1 MTKSPSKMASEE
13 DESWAPLG
21 RQCCGPVL
29 HMKLPALLLP
39 KRSASGSFLC
49 KCHELHEYNMKRS
62 IVASSSKLPN
72 ASVKASR
79 IRMEPTEALS
89 SLEAVLKAFW
99 DNLWNQLQYFTGF
112 NCYLPLSRVKKIL
125 KTDPKVRTIQRC
137 DVFHAVKNSETHC
150 FLIDL
155 VQGVLE
161 HAEPEKVLPPAKM
174 ILPDMNVANDMN
186 QIKQE
191 NRIDK
196 PFSDHKGFDLN
207 SISREEQVI

>member
-29 HMKLPALLLP
+29 HMKLRALLLP

-49 KCHELHEYNMKRS
+49 KCHELHE
-62 IVASSSKLPN
+62 
-72 ASVKASR
+72 
-79 IRMEPTEALS
+79 TEALS

-125 KTDPKVRTIQRC
+125 KTDPKVRTILRC

-155 VQGVLE
+155 VPFGPYCAMHHSIRNKSFASLTIQGVLE

-207 SISREEQVI
+207 SISREFP

>member
-49 KCHELHEYNMKRS
+49 KCHELHE
-62 IVASSSKLPN
+62 
-72 ASVKASR
+72 
-79 IRMEPTEALS
+79 TEALS

-207 SISREEQVI
+207 SISREFP